1 MKSKFLVLSFILTC
15 GLFGLVPS
23 AHAQFAVID
32 VGAIV
37 QLVQEVQ
44 QLEQALQ
51 VARNQLAQAQQAYA
65 AITGGRGMELLL
77 GDINRN
83 YLPANWAQ
91 LLAAAN
97 GGGGKYAFL
106 GGDVTTTILRNA
118 ILQPADMLDYSP
130 AETNILNARRSS
142 VALNESLTR
151 QELQNV
157 SDRFDSIQKL
167 TNAIPTATDE
177 KAILD
182 LQARI
187 QVEHGMLENE
197 NSKLH
202 VLYQAAQSQAQTAQ
216 ARADEQAIKDIGHL
230 SDLPPMGLN

>member
-1 MKSKFLVLSFILTC
+1 MKGRNLAFTVFVIC
-15 GLFGLVPS
+15 GAFGFSRS
-23 AHAQFAVID
+23 ANAQFAVID
-32 VGAIV
+32 VGAIA
-37 QLVQEVQ
+37 QLVQQVQ

-51 VARNQLAQAQQAYA
+51 VAQRQLAQAQQAYA

-77 GDINRN
+77 ANIDRN
-83 YLPANWAQ
+83 YLPATWAQ
-91 LLAAAN
+91 LVAAAN
-97 GGGGKYAFL
+97 GGGGRYAFL
-106 GGDVTTTILRNA
+106 GGDVTATLLRNA
-118 ILQPADMLDYSP
+118 ILQPTDMMNYSP
-130 AETNILNARRSS
+130 AETTVLQARRSS

-157 SDRFDSIQKL
+157 SDRFDSIQRL

-187 QVEHGMLENE
+187 QVEEGMLENE

-202 VLYQAAQSQAQTAQ
+202 VLYQAAQSQAQTAE
-216 ARADEQAIKDIGHL
+216 ARADEQAIRDIGHL
-230 SDLPPMGLN
+230 ADLPPMGL